1 MNEKSIYEAIAKRTN
16 GNIYVGVVGPVRT
29 GKSTFIG
36 KFMESL
42 VLPAI
47 SDPYERERATDEMP
61 QSGSGRTVTTTEP
74 KFVPREAVELSLD
87 GTKMN
92 VRLID
97 CVGFMVE
104 GAEGA
109 FENDMPRMVKTP
121 WSDDAMPFTKA
132 AEIGTERVVR
142 EHSTVAMLVTT
153 DGSFG
158 DIPREA
164 YISAE
169 ERCVKELTDAG
180 VPFAIIL
187 NSADPEHTS
196 AIELA
201 GSLEEK
207 YNAPVALIDATKLRN
222 NDILAI
228 LGLVVGEFPLNELC
242 FTLPDWYSL
251 LPEDHELI
259 SAALDAARAMASGA
273 SKFGDIS
280 TLRAPYDCFVPTES
294 DAGTGCASF
303 ELPYSREL
311 YFKTLSEECKI
322 TLCSE
327 AELFAHLRDLTEM
340 KRDYDKIKN
349 ALSDVRERGWGI
361 VMPTRDELSITEPE
375 LVRQGAQYGIK
386 IGAVAEAIHMVKTYI
401 RTDVCPTVGTEEQT
415 SEIIRQLSA
424 DYEGEPT
431 SLLECKTFG
440 KSLSE
445 LVFDGMSTKL
455 THMPDDARTRMG
467 QTIERVI
474 NEGASG
480 LICILV

>member
-1 MNEKSIYEAIAKRTN
+1 MTEKSIYEAIAKRTN

-36 KFMESL
+36 KFMDSL

-47 SDPYERERATDEMP
+47 SDPYERERTTDEMP

-74 KFVPREAVELSLD
+74 KFVPREAVELDLD

-97 CVGFMVE
+97 CVGFMVD

-121 WSDDAMPFTKA
+121 WSEDAIPFTKA

-158 DIPREA
+158 DIAREA
-164 YISAE
+164 YIQAE
-169 ERCVKELTDAG
+169 ERCVKDLTDAK

-187 NSADPEHTS
+187 NSAQPEHSSTV
-196 AIELA
+196 ELA
-201 GSLEEK
+201 KTLEEK

-222 NDILAI
+222 TDILAI
-228 LGLVVGEFPLNELC
+228 LNLVVGEFPLTELC
-242 FTLPDWYSL
+242 FTLPAWYSL
-251 LPEDHELI
+251 LPEDHELLHT
-259 SAALDAARAMASGA
+259 ALDAAGTMAASV
-273 SKFGDIS
+273 SKFADIA
-280 TLRAPYDCFVPTES
+280 TLEAPYDCFIPTES

-303 ELPYSREL
+303 ELPYSREV
-311 YFKTLSEECKI
+311 YFKTLSEECQI
-322 TLCSE
+322 NISNE
-327 AELFAHLRDLTEM
+327 AELFSHLSALTAM
-340 KRDYDKIKN
+340 KRDYDKIKS
-349 ALSDVRERGWGI
+349 ALYDVRERGWGI
-361 VMPTRDELSITEPE
+361 VMPTKDELSITEPE

-445 LVFDGMSTKL
+445 LVFDGMNTKL
-455 THMPDDARTRMG
+455 THMPDDARKGMG
-467 QTIERVI
+467 KTIERVI
-474 NEGASG
+474 NEGAAG